1 MVVIPDAVTLWSCAA
16 VRFSVVTIPD
26 DTSASVVIPPPPA
39 SCHVGADPEPLD
51 VIT

>member
-26 DTSASVVIPPPPA
+26 DTSASVVSPA
-39 SCHVGADPEPLD
+39 AGKLVRFDPLP
-51 VIT
+51 